1 MVKNIFKGTPSY
13 QHILILLTSQ
23 TCRDKEIQN
32 NLLLTPLY
40 IHKLQFISDKLRSSS
55 SSHGQLRGLVFF
67 FRTEALIFFETS
79 HQIICRT
86 TLAI

>member
-13 QHILILLTSQ
+13 QLLILLTSQ

-55 SSHGQLRGLVFF
+55 SSHGQLHELVFLF
-67 FRTEALIFFETS
+67 S
-79 HQIICRT
+79 S
-86 TLAI
+86 